1 MSDPKWLEE
10 IASYSK
16 VSEYPP
22 YTDTVAQL
30 LAHIRELRE
39 ALRLNVAPMDH
50 PIDCGVPDCPVS
62 IAIALLNRQEPPE
75 VE

>member
-1 MSDPKWLEE
+1 MKEPKWLEE

-30 LAHIRELRE
+30 LAHIKELRE
-39 ALRLNVAPMDH
+39 ALGLVLECQDLKFIGH
-50 PIDCGVPDCPVS
+50 DGVPPS
-62 IAIALLNRQEPPE
+62 LYTLLNRQEPPE
-75 VE
+75 VK